1 MSYQAIARKWRPVT
15 FEDIAGQTHVTQTLR
30 NALRLKRI
38 HHAFLFTGARGVG
51 KTTAAR
57 TFARCLNCVNGPTPE
72 PCGVCPSCL
81 EVPQG
86 LSPDVTE
93 IDGASN
99 NSVDDVRELRDA
111 VRYLPSRD
119 RYRIYI
125 IDEVHMLS
133 IGAFNA
139 LLKTLEEPPAHV
151 VFIFATT
158 ESQKIPDTILSRV
171 QRFDFKRIPE
181 GVVVTRLSTI
191 CAAEG
196 VVIPEQGLRLI
207 ARAGE
212 GSMRDAQSLLDQV
225 IAFGGDDITLESVAR
240 TLGLVDRELL
250 YGFLE
255 GLLRG
260 EPEGCLDVI
269 AQVYDYGYE
278 LSQFTAE
285 ILELLRNAALVV
297 LSPSSRRHLDV
308 AEEEQTRLGK
318 ICAGVDVETF
328 SRYFQAMLSLH
339 DEVSRASRPRLVL
352 EMGVARLAIVRPL
365 QPVDHLVSRLEELE
379 RRLRATGGG
388 TSARGGPPRPFRPEE
403 GDASRPPTSPP
414 PLASAPTRPVE
425 PERAPSR
432 PQRPPPPPPPSPA
445 AAAVEA
451 APPPPPPPLPEAA
464 SDDERFRALI
474 KHVKSFGRAWDTFAE
489 NIVLLGR
496 EGVALVIGVG
506 TAFRERVATKL
517 EASELKAA
525 VAVLFP
531 GLARVELR
539 DRGESEGRSL
549 KEHRD
554 ERRRTHLED
563 LRAQVD
569 KDPMIQ
575 RVRDLLGAE
584 IVQVHSL
591 STLEDE

>member
-196 VVIPEQGLRLI
+196 VKIPEQGLRLI

-225 IAFGGDDITLESVAR
+225 IAFGGEDISLEEVAR
-240 TLGLVDRELL
+240 ILGMVDRELL

-260 EPEGCLDVI
+260 EPERCLDVI

-278 LSQFTAE
+278 LSQFTSE
-285 ILELLRNAALVV
+285 VLELLRNAALVV
-297 LSPSSRRHLDV
+297 LSPTSRRHLDV

-388 TSARGGPPRPFRPEE
+388 ASARGGPPRPFRPEE

-414 PLASAPTRPVE
+414 PPLASAPTRPVE

-432 PQRPPPPPPPSPA
+432 PARPPPPAPA
-445 AAAVEA
+445 PEPVVEA
-451 APPPPPPPLPEAA
+451 APPPPPSPLPAGA
-464 SDDERFRALI
+464 TDDERFKALI
-474 KHVKSFGRAWDTFAE
+474 KHLKTFGRAWDTFAE
-489 NIVLLGR
+489 NVVLLGR
-496 EGVALVIGVG
+496 EGVALVVGVG
-506 TAFRERVATKL
+506 AAFRERVATKVD
-517 EASELKAA
+517 APELKAA
-525 VAVLFP
+525 VAALFP

-539 DRGESEGRSL
+539 ERAEGEGRSQ
-549 KEHRD
+549 KEHRE
-554 ERRRTHLED
+554 ERRVRHLED

-569 KDPMIQ
+569 KDPVIQ
-575 RVRDLLGAE
+575 RARELLGAE
-584 IVQVHSL
+584 IIQVHPL
-591 STLEDE
+591 STPEDV